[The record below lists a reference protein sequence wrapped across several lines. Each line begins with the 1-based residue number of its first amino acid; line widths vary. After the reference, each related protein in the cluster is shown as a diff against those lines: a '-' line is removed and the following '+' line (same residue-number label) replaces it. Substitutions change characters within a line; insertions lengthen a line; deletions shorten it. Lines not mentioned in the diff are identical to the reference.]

1 MCHILI
7 VEDDN
12 DINNLLYEVLT
23 KNGYHATQAYSGTE
37 ARLLFER
44 GEYSLV
50 LLDLMLPGI
59 SGEELI
65 SIFRKASN
73 VPIIVLSAKQGAN
86 DKIYTLRTGA
96 DDYVT
101 KPFDEGELLARV
113 DANLRRAN
121 YVDNEKT
128 TILTYKDLKM
138 DIQART
144 LTVNGEPVA
153 LTGREFDIL
162 QLLISNPKK
171 VFTKENIYESVWRD
185 EFFGDDKTVNVHISN
200 LRTKL
205 GKTDDI
211 KTVWG
216 IGFKM
221 ND

>member
-1 MCHILI
+1 M
-7 VEDDN
+7 EDDN

-121 YVDNEKT
+121 YVGNEKT
-128 TILTYKDLKM
+128 AILTYKDLKM

>member
-1 MCHILI
+1 

-121 YVDNEKT
+121 YVGNEKT
-128 TILTYKDLKM
+128 AILTYKDLKM

>member
-1 MCHILI
+1 